1 VRIAVADAEPAIGLK
16 SESERFSP
24 QTSVEPG
31 FGSPQIRGV
40 LSSSTM
46 DRGIAARAA
55 IKAGVLGFFMG
66 MLIPFLSVVLA
77 GTLAVYFY
85 RSQSGIVLPT
95 KLASR
100 LGGAAGVVATGI
112 QSLYF
117 IVWIF
122 VFHRQKEY
130 VDSVTR
136 VLHSFGA
143 DSSIP
148 DVQASLHTMFTPAG
162 LTVTLVLVMIL
173 ALLLSSVGGALG
185 SLWMRPRG
193 PRA

>member
-1 VRIAVADAEPAIGLK
+1 
-16 SESERFSP
+16 
-24 QTSVEPG
+24 
-31 FGSPQIRGV
+31 
-40 LSSSTM
+40 M
-46 DRGIAARAA
+46 DRGFAARAA

-66 MLIPFLSVVLA
+66 MLLPFLAIVLA
-77 GTLAVYFY
+77 GALAVYFY
-85 RSQSGIVLPT
+85 RSESGIVLPT
-95 KLASR
+95 KPASR

-117 IVWIF
+117 IIWIF

-130 VDSVTR
+130 IDSVTR

-148 DVQASLHTMFTPAG
+148 DIQASLHTMFTPAG
-162 LTVTLVLVMIL
+162 LTVTLVLVMIF
-173 ALLLSSVGGALG
+173 ALLLSSLGGALG
-185 SLWMRPRG
+185 SLWMRPRN